1 MTVRRATPA
10 DLAAIQTIARA
21 AYAIYVERMGR
32 DPAPMVADF
41 AGQIAAGQVHVLDD
55 EGVAGY
61 AVIYPRG
68 DHLHLENVAV
78 DPARQGGGL
87 GRRLLAFVED
97 EAKRRGLATVELYTN
112 IHMSENQRLYPALGY
127 VETGR
132 RTEDGFAR
140 VFYRKAL

>member
-1 MTVRRATPA
+1 MTIRLATQA
-10 DLAAIQTIARA
+10 DLPAIRAVARA

-32 DPAPMVADF
+32 EPAPMVADF
-41 AGQIAAGQVHVLDD
+41 ASQIGEGQVHVLDAD
-55 EGVAGY
+55 GVAGY

-78 DPARQGGGL
+78 DPGRQGQGI
-87 GRRLLAFVED
+87 GRRLLDFVEH
-97 EAKRRGLATVELYTN
+97 EARRRGLAAVELYTN
-112 IHMSENQRLYPALGY
+112 IHMTENQRLYPALGY

-140 VFYRKAL
+140 VFYRKAV

>member
-10 DLAAIQTIARA
+10 DLAAIQAIARA

-32 DPAPMVADF
+32 EPAPIVADF
-41 AGQIAAGQVHVLDD
+41 ASQIAAGQVHVLDAA
-55 EGVAGY
+55 GVAGY
-61 AVIYPRG
+61 AVIYRRG

-78 DPARQGGGL
+78 DPARQGEGL
-87 GRRLLAFVED
+87 GRRLLDFVEA
-97 EAKRRGLATVELYTN
+97 EARRRGLAAIELYTN
-112 IHMSENQRLYPALGY
+112 IHMTENQRLYPALGY

-140 VFYRKAL
+140 VFYRKAV